1 MNKKFSTLVAAFLA
15 ATSFGASAQTLVN
28 GTAPNVLTKG
38 QYYLLGTTAS
48 NSSAGYLFLDGDSLI
63 TVDQTALTA
72 KTALTRSYGQW
83 KVEFANGID
92 GKPVYTF
99 TNKATGA
106 KLALPASGKAVV
118 AGGPVNSFK
127 WQDDVTSTGTVA
139 ALTNGAVAGGTYT
152 INKVFVLGEDVTAD
166 ASSTVAA
173 LASKG
178 FWHYEVMIKSD
189 VTGVTAGAESGL
201 TKAAS
206 QDVDAAL
213 TAAKAL
219 KGKLAGIGAATDKI
233 DALITAIESFT
244 QGSGVDLSQSADATK
259 FDNAYT
265 PAKTALAT
273 QIDALNEYHLSAV
286 KNALSITNTT
296 TPGTPAEAE
305 VATYYVAT
313 ATTALGGDG
322 SINKKNT
329 YKKGS
334 KFIVKS
340 DQTESKALELVPY
353 IVGTKEFAN
362 NANTEAPATQIT
374 VLTGTEAGGTVVA
387 IADDADA
394 VSPNFAKEFKK
405 GTEADKEVY
414 VEFGFEEMD
423 PAIKDNLLAGKK
435 FQVVQRNLFLKAADG
450 GYVAT
455 GATAGADKVNY
466 SKATLLKVVGEDK
479 YLVVEENQWDNAD
492 GSNPSS
498 TYYKLNLASL
508 SEISSR
514 TSMTGASAD
523 SKAKFWRG
531 NGYHSAAYVF
541 DVQYDVEKDA
551 VKIYPQYI
559 VSKVDK
565 NKPGFKDDK
574 DTLGVNLTTALNS
587 KAQIISA
594 KMFATE
600 NRMTLVP
607 ASGKVYR
614 ISTTGS
620 TPDVPSLTTTT
631 KPTGLYLVQ
640 YISDLAS
647 NKADN
652 GKYFVS
658 SRLTDGSAIKL
669 VAQEEQNFNN
679 MPAAQ
684 WIIKKAASGLVSI
697 KNRENGKVLETA
709 AIGKFE
715 NVQLYAG
722 ATDEQVFVY
731 GKDTLKLTQII
742 GDAAVKDSL
751 MGYYYG
757 EPEALKYKKFALNY
771 FHALNADKCIAMNED
786 STLFVDPEGNQ
797 LFFAIE
803 PTTEKPVEY
812 YAGEKENKAV
822 VVKNLKRYAYRVYA
836 SAANA
841 IAKGDTLFVVEENGA
856 LRLQKTK
863 PENAATFHVMEYN
876 VQKVN
881 AETKAVETKTYYAFF
896 EASNT
901 YKMGVNDRLSTMPL
915 TAEKLTE
922 ERTSTFAMVGEPAPE
937 YRRLGET
944 IKGDNFTDLTT
955 DTAKFYVSR
964 NDVRYLYENSVN
976 AIAGTGKEEG
986 LKWLGEVNTT
996 QFTGENAKN
1005 LGIFVDTAYVRD
1017 NTPMPQYMLAL
1028 RPQFGKFIDCPVDP
1042 SHPAHYVHQVK
1053 ADYLVALVD
1062 SVAAYN
1068 GKEALKFQFE
1078 EATRLAFVP
1087 AIHHVDTL
1095 LILSSK
1101 YTGNNTQIEKDK
1113 AATYA
1118 GKDSIQLGNDKVLNA
1133 ATFAF
1138 RLVDRNSDTGDFY
1151 IETVKDANK
1160 QPQYIRLENGVPVLT
1175 NDLVKAERFNIN
1187 RTDESAVANDEI
1199 STTEVTVS
1207 TIDGAVVVKGAAGK
1221 KVTISNVLG
1230 QTIANTVLSSDEA
1243 TIAVPKGYVTVVV
1256 EGEAAVKAII
1266 K

>member
-1 MNKKFSTLVAAFLA
+1 MNKKFSTLVASVLL

-28 GTAPNVLTKG
+28 GTAPNVLTNG
-38 QYYLLGTTAS
+38 QYYLLGTNAT
-48 NSSAGYLFLDGDSLI
+48 NSAAEYLFLDGDSLI
-63 TVDQTALTA
+63 TVDQAALTA

-83 KVEFANGID
+83 KVEFSNGID

-106 KLALPASGKAVV
+106 KMALPANGKAVV

-127 WQDDVTSTGTVA
+127 WQDDTTSTGVVGT
-139 ALTNGAVAGGTYT
+139 LTNGAVAGGKYT
-152 INKVFVLGEDVTAD
+152 INKVFVLGEAAENVANDTYL
-166 ASSTVAA
+166 SSFY
-173 LASKG
+173 SKG
-178 FWHYEVMIKSD
+178 FWHYEVMINSDLGD
-189 VTGVTAGAESGL
+189 VTTAVAKISTALEAGSNKDLKAHYDGAVEL
-201 TKAAS
+201 KAAL
-206 QDVDAAL
+206 AAVAQN
-213 TAAKAL
+213 TTKV
-219 KGKLAGIGAATDKI
+219 
-233 DALITAIESFT
+233 DALIS
-244 QGSGVDLSQSADATK
+244 
-259 FDNAYT
+259 
-265 PAKTALAT
+265 ALAALGDET
-273 QIDALNEYHLSAV
+273 SDDVTIADDALLTAYKEARSAVVLEVNALNEYSLSGV
-286 KNALSITNTT
+286 KNI
-296 TPGTPAEAE
+296 PAKPDEGANLEQE
-305 VATYYVAT
+305 VATYYVGGAVAST
-313 ATTALGGDG
+313 GLGYETTTL
-322 SINKKNT
+322 K
-329 YKKGS
+329 YKKGT

-340 DQTESKALELVPY
+340 DQAQSKALELVPF

-362 NANTEAPATQIT
+362 NANTGAPATQIT
-374 VLTGTEAGGTVVA
+374 ALTGTEAAGTVVA
-387 IADDADA
+387 IADDTDA

-405 GTEADKEVY
+405 GTEADKDVY

-435 FQVVQRNLFLKAADG
+435 FQVVQRNLFLKDDG
-450 GYVAT
+450 TNNGYVAT
-455 GATAGADKVNY
+455 GITAGLDKVNY

-492 GSNPSS
+492 GSNPNS

-508 SEISSR
+508 SEITSR
-514 TSMTGASAD
+514 TSMTGAAAD

-565 NKPGFKDDK
+565 TKPGFKDDK
-574 DTLGVNLTTALNS
+574 DTLGVNLTTALNNQV
-587 KAQIISA
+587 QIISA

-631 KPTGLYLVQ
+631 KPTGLYLIQ

-647 NKADN
+647 KKADN

-684 WIIKKAASGLVSI
+684 WVIKKAASGLVTI
-697 KNRENGKVLETA
+697 KNRENGKVLETTA
-709 AIGKFE
+709 VGKFD

-722 ATDEQVFVY
+722 ASEDQVFVY
-731 GKDTLKLTQII
+731 GQDTLKLTQII

-771 FHALNADKCIAMNED
+771 FHALNADKCVAMNED

-803 PTTEKPVEY
+803 PTTEKPEEY

-841 IAKGDTLFVVEENGA
+841 IAKGDTLFVVAENGG
-856 LRLQKTK
+856 LRLQKTA
-863 PENAATFHVMEYN
+863 PENAAEFHVMEYN
-876 VQKVN
+876 VQQVN
-881 AETKAVETKTYYAFF
+881 AETKAAETKTYYAFF
-896 EASNT
+896 ETSNA

-937 YRRLGET
+937 YRRLGDT
-944 IKGDNFTDLTT
+944 VKDGFADLTI

-964 NDVRYLYENSVN
+964 NSARYLYENSIN
-976 AIAGTGKEEG
+976 SIAGTGKENG
-986 LKWLGEVNTT
+986 MKWLGEVNST

-1042 SHPAHYVHQVK
+1042 SHPSHYVHQVK

-1062 SVAAYN
+1062 SVAAYS

-1087 AIHHVDTL
+1087 AVHHVDTL

-1101 YTGNNTQIEKDK
+1101 FTGNNTQIEKDK

-1151 IETVKDANK
+1151 IETVKDANG

-1175 NDLVKAERFNIN
+1175 NDLVKAERFNVS
-1187 RTDESAVANDEI
+1187 RTDESPVANEGV
-1199 STTEVTVS
+1199 SATSVEV
-1207 TIDGAVVVKGAAGK
+1207 IAGNGVVVIKNAIGK
-1221 KVTISNVLG
+1221 KVVINNVLG
-1230 QTIANTVLSSDEA
+1230 QTFVSTVITSDNA
-1243 TIAVPKGYVTVVV
+1243 TFAVPAGVAVVAV
-1256 EGEAAVKAII
+1256 EGEDAVKAIV

>member
-1 MNKKFSTLVAAFLA
+1 
-15 ATSFGASAQTLVN
+15 
-28 GTAPNVLTKG
+28 
-38 QYYLLGTTAS
+38 
-48 NSSAGYLFLDGDSLI
+48 
-63 TVDQTALTA
+63 
-72 KTALTRSYGQW
+72 
-83 KVEFANGID
+83 
-92 GKPVYTF
+92 
-99 TNKATGA
+99 
-106 KLALPASGKAVV
+106 
-118 AGGPVNSFK
+118 
-127 WQDDVTSTGTVA
+127 
-139 ALTNGAVAGGTYT
+139 
-152 INKVFVLGEDVTAD
+152 
-166 ASSTVAA
+166 
-173 LASKG
+173 
-178 FWHYEVMIKSD
+178 
-189 VTGVTAGAESGL
+189 
-201 TKAAS
+201 
-206 QDVDAAL
+206 
-213 TAAKAL
+213 
-219 KGKLAGIGAATDKI
+219 
-233 DALITAIESFT
+233 
-244 QGSGVDLSQSADATK
+244 
-259 FDNAYT
+259 
-265 PAKTALAT
+265 
-273 QIDALNEYHLSAV
+273 
-286 KNALSITNTT
+286 
-296 TPGTPAEAE
+296 
-305 VATYYVAT
+305 
-313 ATTALGGDG
+313 
-322 SINKKNT
+322 
-329 YKKGS
+329 
-334 KFIVKS
+334 
-340 DQTESKALELVPY
+340 
-353 IVGTKEFAN
+353 
-362 NANTEAPATQIT
+362 
-374 VLTGTEAGGTVVA
+374 
-387 IADDADA
+387 
-394 VSPNFAKEFKK
+394 
-405 GTEADKEVY
+405 
-414 VEFGFEEMD
+414 
-423 PAIKDNLLAGKK
+423 
-435 FQVVQRNLFLKAADG
+435 
-450 GYVAT
+450 
-455 GATAGADKVNY
+455 
-466 SKATLLKVVGEDK
+466 
-479 YLVVEENQWDNAD
+479 
-492 GSNPSS
+492 
-498 TYYKLNLASL
+498 
-508 SEISSR
+508 
-514 TSMTGASAD
+514 MTGAPAG

-565 NKPGFKDDK
+565 TKPGFKDDK
-574 DTLGVNLTTALNS
+574 DTLGVNLSVAANS

-631 KPTGLYLVQ
+631 KPTGLYLIQ

-669 VAQEEQNFNN
+669 VAQEEQNFSN

-684 WIIKKAASGLVSI
+684 WVIKKAASGLVSI

-709 AIGKFE
+709 AIGKLE

-751 MGYYYG
+751 MGYYYSK
-757 EPEALKYKKFALNY
+757 PEALKYKKFALNY
-771 FHALNADKCIAMNED
+771 FHALNADKCVAMNED

-797 LFFAIE
+797 LFFVIE

-841 IAKGDTLFVVEENGA
+841 IAKGDTLFVVEEKGA

-863 PENAATFHVMEYN
+863 PENAAKFHVMEYN
-876 VQKVN
+876 VQEVN
-881 AETKAVETKTYYAFF
+881 AETKAKETKTYYAFF
-896 EASNT
+896 DASNA

-964 NDVRYLYENSVN
+964 NDVRYLYENSAN
-976 AIAGTGKEEG
+976 SIAGTGKEEG
-986 LKWLGEVNTT
+986 LKWLGEVNST
-996 QFTGENAKN
+996 QFTGDKAKN
-1005 LGIFVDTAYVRD
+1005 LGIFVDTAYVRG

-1042 SHPAHYVHQVK
+1042 SHPSHYVHQVK

-1068 GKEALKFQFE
+1068 GKDALKFQFE

-1087 AIHHVDTL
+1087 AIHHEDTL

-1101 YTGNNTQIEKDK
+1101 YTGNNNQIEKDK

-1175 NDLVKAERFNIN
+1175 NDLVKAERFNIS
-1187 RTDESAVANDEI
+1187 RTDESPVANEGI
-1199 STTEVTVS
+1199 STGEVSVIAGNGIV
-1207 TIDGAVVVKGAAGK
+1207 TIKGAAGK
-1221 KVTISNVLG
+1221 TVAISNVLG
-1230 QTIANTVLSSDEA
+1230 QTIANTVLSSDNAE
-1243 TIAVPKGYVTVVV
+1243 IAAPAGVVVVAV
-1256 EGEAAVKAII
+1256 EGEAAVKAIV